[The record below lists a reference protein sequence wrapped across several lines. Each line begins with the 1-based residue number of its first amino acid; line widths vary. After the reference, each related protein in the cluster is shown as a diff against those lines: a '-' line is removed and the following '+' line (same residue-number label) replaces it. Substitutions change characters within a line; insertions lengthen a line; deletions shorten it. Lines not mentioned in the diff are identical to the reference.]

1 MSNRYRY
8 LIINENLKKYKDNKM
23 KILII
28 DDDKELS
35 MLICDML
42 EDNGYEPSHVGSME
56 EAYEFLADNTPHLIL
71 LDINLPDGLGFD
83 LCRELRLKSQ
93 IPIIFVS
100 ARTSEDD
107 KVNGL
112 DIGADDYMAKPYSLK
127 EMMSRINSLIRRT
140 YGVGRGKESI
150 EITLKSGE
158 KLAIDKNARSVKKN
172 NIRVELSPKEYDLL
186 IYMIDNKGKSLTKE
200 QLINSV
206 WGPYSEV
213 EQSTLTVHIRWLRE
227 KFESNPSRPEFIKT
241 VWGIGYMLDI

>member
-1 MSNRYRY
+1 M
-8 LIINENLKKYKDNKM
+8 ECKKKN
-23 KILII
+23 ILII
-28 DDDKELS
+28 DDDEELS

-42 EDNGYEPSHVGSME
+42 MDNGYEPSHVHNIQ
-56 EAYEFLADNTPHLIL
+56 EAYEFLTGTTPHLIL

-83 LCRELRLKSQ
+83 LCKELRLKSQ
-93 IPIIFVS
+93 VPIIFVS

-112 DIGADDYMAKPYSLK
+112 DIGADDYLAKPYSLK

-140 YGVGRGKESI
+140 YGIGMGIENM
-150 EITLKSGE
+150 EITLKSGVT
-158 KLAIDKNARSVKKN
+158 IVVDKNSRCVMKN

-186 IYMIDNKGKSLTKE
+186 IYMIDNKGKTLTKE
-200 QLINSV
+200 QLLNNV

-227 KFESNPSRPEFIKT
+227 KFEEDPSKPLFIKT
-241 VWGIGYMLDI
+241 VWGIGYLLDI